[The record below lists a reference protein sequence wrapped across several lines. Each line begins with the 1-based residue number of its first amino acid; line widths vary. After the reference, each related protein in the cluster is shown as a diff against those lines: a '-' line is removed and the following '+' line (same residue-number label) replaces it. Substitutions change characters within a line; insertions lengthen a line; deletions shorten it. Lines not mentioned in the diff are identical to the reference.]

1 MKTNRLFTK
10 KAAMVAATSTLAL
23 LIASCQSAST
33 TTPDTYT
40 DDTAPLLTKQ
50 TSKPNSPQNSYS
62 ELTENEI
69 QMDEPHMNKVDTSSN
84 TNAET
89 SAVSKSENPKAPVK
103 TESEDALWQADAPLL
118 HGVAIGDTHASV
130 VKQFGNPQ
138 DSYKL
143 EEETDP
149 VTVLEYDGFA
159 VGINAKK
166 KTQFIELFEKNIQ
179 AGLSGLQI
187 GDNPEAA
194 LLALGKPEKQT
205 SYLLTY
211 KANKALLKLD
221 LDPEHNE
228 IISIKL
234 LATS

>member
-1 MKTNRLFTK
+1 MNPNRKYTK
-10 KAAMVAATSTLAL
+10 KAAMLAATSTIAIL
-23 LIASCQSAST
+23 LASCQSAVT
-33 TTPDTYT
+33 TAPNSYT
-40 DDTAPLLTKQ
+40 DDTAPILTKQ
-50 TSKPNSPQNSYS
+50 TDKPNSPQDSYS
-62 ELTENEI
+62 ELTESEI
-69 QMDEPHMNKVDTSSN
+69 QMDEPHVNKVDTSSN
-84 TNAET
+84 TNTET
-89 SAVSKSENPKAPVK
+89 SAIGKSENSKAPVK

-118 HGVAIGDTHASV
+118 HGIAIGDSHASV
-130 VKQFGNPQ
+130 VKQFGKPL

-166 KTQFIELFEKNIQ
+166 TTQFIELFEKNIQ

-187 GDNPEAA
+187 GDNPESA

-205 SYLLTY
+205 TYLLTY
-211 KANKALLKLD
+211 KAHKALLKLD

-234 LATS
+234 LAIS

>member
-1 MKTNRLFTK
+1 LNPNRKYTK
-10 KAAMVAATSTLAL
+10 KAAMLAATSTIAIL
-23 LIASCQSAST
+23 LASCQSAVT
-33 TTPDTYT
+33 TTPNSYT
-40 DDTAPLLTKQ
+40 DETASISTKQ
-50 TSKPNSPQNSYS
+50 TDKPSSPQNSYS
-62 ELTENEI
+62 ELEEREI
-69 QMDEPHMNKVDTSSN
+69 QMDEPHVSKVDTSSN

-89 SAVSKSENPKAPVK
+89 SAIGKSENPKAPVK
-103 TESEDALWQADAPLL
+103 IESEDALWQVDAPLL
-118 HGVAIGDTHASV
+118 HGIAIGDTHASV
-130 VKQFGNPQ
+130 VKQFGKPQ

-149 VTVLEYDGFA
+149 VTVLEYEGFA
-159 VGINAKK
+159 VGFNAKK

-187 GDNPEAA
+187 GDNPESA

-205 SYLLTY
+205 AYLLTY

-234 LATS
+234 LAIS